1 MEVKQVEVVNNI
13 VNECKS
19 KYGDRFEYY
28 LTGSYARNESLFID
42 YDIAIYDDKNNNSDW
57 EDLLEMF
64 YNKTESD
71 GKIID
76 AQIDQKVK
84 VYRIMSGDILYKNRN
99 SLVKRYVYSD
109 KKLEDYSYVRY
120 KNIYGNLWE
129 KEIIL
134 VKPKHQRMGLDK
146 IKRIYKEI

>member
-1 MEVKQVEVVNNI
+1 MEVNQVEVVNNI
-13 VNECKS
+13 VNKCKS

>member
-1 MEVKQVEVVNNI
+1 MEVTQVEVVNNI
-13 VNECKS
+13 VNKCKS

>member
-1 MEVKQVEVVNNI
+1 MEVNQVEVVNNI

-28 LTGSYARNESLFID
+28 LTGSYARNESSFID
-42 YDIAIYDDKNNNSDW
+42 YDIAIYDDKNNNNDW
-57 EDLLEMF
+57 EELLSMF
-64 YNKTESD
+64 YNKVELD
-71 GKIID
+71 GKNID
-76 AQIDQKVK
+76 AQVDQMTNII
-84 VYRIMSGDILYKNRN
+84 RRMSGDILYKNRN

-120 KNIYGNLWE
+120 NNVYGNLWE
-129 KEIIL
+129 KEIVL

-146 IKRIYKEI
+146 IKRIYKKI

>member
-28 LTGSYARNESLFID
+28 LTGSYARNESSFID
-42 YDIAIYDDKNNNSDW
+42 YDINIYDDKNNNKDW

-64 YNKTESD
+64 YKKTESD
-71 GKIID
+71 GKTID
-76 AQIDQKVK
+76 AQIDQNVK
-84 VYRIMSGDILYKNRN
+84 VYKRMSGDILYKNRN
-99 SLVKRYVYSD
+99 SFVRRYVYSD

-120 KNIYGNLWE
+120 NNIYGNLWE
-129 KEIIL
+129 KKVRL
-134 VKPKHQRMGLDK
+134 VKPKHRRMGLDK
-146 IKRIYKEI
+146 VKRIYKEI

>member
-1 MEVKQVEVVNNI
+1 MEVNQVEVVNNI

-57 EDLLEMF
+57 EELLSMF
-64 YNKTESD
+64 YNKVELD
-71 GKIID
+71 DKNID
-76 AQIDQKVK
+76 AQVDQMTNII
-84 VYRIMSGDILYKNRN
+84 RRMSGDILYKNRN

-120 KNIYGNLWE
+120 NNIYGNLWE
-129 KEIIL
+129 KKVRL
-134 VKPKHQRMGLDK
+134 VKPKHRRMGLDK
-146 IKRIYKEI
+146 VKRIYKEI

>member
-57 EDLLEMF
+57 EELLSMF
-64 YNKTESD
+64 YNKVELD
-71 GKIID
+71 DKNID
-76 AQIDQKVK
+76 AQVDQMTNII
-84 VYRIMSGDILYKNRN
+84 RRMSGDILYKNRN

-109 KKLEDYSYVRY
+109 KKLEDYSYVKFY
-120 KNIYGNLWE
+120 NIYGNLWE
-129 KEIIL
+129 KKVRL
-134 VKPKHQRMGLDK
+134 VKPKHRRMGLDK
-146 IKRIYKEI
+146 VKRIYKEI

>member
-1 MEVKQVEVVNNI
+1 MEVNQVEVVNNI
-13 VNECKS
+13 VNKCKS

-99 SLVKRYVYSD
+99 SLVKRYVYSY
-109 KKLEDYSYVRY
+109 KKLEDYSYVIY

>member
-1 MEVKQVEVVNNI
+1 MTNI
-13 VNECKS
+13 I
-19 KYGDRFEYY
+19 R
-28 LTGSYARNESLFID
+28 R
-42 YDIAIYDDKNNNSDW
+42 
-57 EDLLEMF
+57 
-64 YNKTESD
+64 
-71 GKIID
+71 
-76 AQIDQKVK
+76 
-84 VYRIMSGDILYKNRN
+84 MSGDVLYKNRN

>member
-1 MEVKQVEVVNNI
+1 MEVNQVEVVNNI
-13 VNECKS
+13 VNKCKS

-28 LTGSYARNESLFID
+28 LTGSYARNESSFID
-42 YDIAIYDDKNNNSDW
+42 YDVNIYDDKNNNKDW
-57 EDLLEMF
+57 EDLLGMF

-120 KNIYGNLWE
+120 NNIYGNLWE
-129 KEIIL
+129 KKVRL
-134 VKPKHQRMGLDK
+134 VKPKHRRMGLDK
-146 IKRIYKEI
+146 VKRIYKEI